1 MLTCLFCREHT
12 ELRAPAGLA
21 YEISFHK
28 FGIRIC
34 FLGLSQKIASYAR
47 RLSRRV
53 IEHQTRLLENP
64 GKMTPF
70 VVDAAI
76 RSADQASNISP
87 QRRRQIL
94 RLLQESTAVEATVEG
109 IAFFE
114 SCSGGVCFTQG
125 DLLQEET
132 ASLLGD
138 LKVLIRSVTG
148 ANVRPVPAVPKVED
162 ITYRANWIPRSASSR
177 TIAGASPVSDA
188 CVEEFRDDG
197 KHELYSQLS

>member
-1 MLTCLFCREHT
+1 MLTCLFCRKQA
-12 ELRAPAGLA
+12 ELGAPAGLA
-21 YEISFHK
+21 YEISFNK

-34 FLGLSQKIASYAR
+34 FLGLSQNIASYAR

-64 GKMTPF
+64 GKMSPL

-76 RSADQASNISP
+76 RSADRASNISP

-94 RLLQESTAVEATVEG
+94 SLLRESTAVEAAVEG

-125 DLLQEET
+125 DLLPKET

-138 LKVLIRSVTG
+138 LKVIFRSVTG
-148 ANVRPVPAVPKVED
+148 ANVRPVPTVPKVED
-162 ITYRANWIPRSASSR
+162 IIYRANWIPRSASSC
-177 TIAGASPVSDA
+177 TIAGARLVSDA
-188 CVEEFRDDG
+188 CGRVPR
-197 KHELYSQLS
+197 